1 MYINWVLYARIALTL
16 QLGQQK
22 KTNNVIDQKSS
33 YITTYYSIR
42 GLGHTCLAKYFF
54 SINTRRAKKNPGLCQ
69 FRDAHFWIYYSCCN
83 KMLSNS
89 SFRFEIAVMKES
101 LQCTINWIDELFA
114 ERIFQLQ
121 KGGNGDTCHHPSM
134 LVLQKDPYF
143 LPCRGTLVLW
153 YRVSELA
160 LFP

>member
-33 YITTYYSIR
+33 KITTYYSIR

-54 SINTRRAKKNPGLCQ
+54 SINTRRAKKPRSMSVQGCPFLDLLFVLYQ
-69 FRDAHFWIYYSCCN
+69 D
-83 KMLSNS
+83 LSNS
-89 SFRFEIAVMKES
+89 SFRFKIAVMKES

-153 YRVSELA
+153 YRVSGLA

>member
-33 YITTYYSIR
+33 KITTYYSIR

-54 SINTRRAKKNPGLCQ
+54 SINTRRAKKTQ
-69 FRDAHFWIYYSCCN
+69 IYVSSGMPISGFTIRAVSRCYLIQVLGS
-83 KMLSNS
+83 KLLSWKN
-89 SFRFEIAVMKES
+89 

-153 YRVSELA
+153 YI
-160 LFP
+160 